1 MPFTA
6 CYGSLGCFSWR
17 RSIFGSEIVEQV
29 SWWSNNGISW
39 LSIFLNVFVM
49 TCSTSICRKEAA
61 LRQREVMGILEFCS
75 ILNVIVQLLWLSNLN
90 FYVSILFLQAALKD
104 AKQNNMVDK
113 EVASIRSE
121 VEVSGNSL

>member
-1 MPFTA
+1 
-6 CYGSLGCFSWR
+6 
-17 RSIFGSEIVEQV
+17 
-29 SWWSNNGISW
+29 
-39 LSIFLNVFVM
+39 
-49 TCSTSICRKEAA
+49 
-61 LRQREVMGILEFCS
+61 MGILEFCS